1 MCPNPKC
8 ISQKQITS
16 TSTQIQLEG
25 SGSEKKN
32 EKNFQRDREN
42 VKKLP

>member
-16 TSTQIQLEG
+16 TTTKIQLEG
-25 SGSEKKN
+25 SGFEK
-32 EKNFQRDREN
+32 EE
-42 VKKLP
+42 